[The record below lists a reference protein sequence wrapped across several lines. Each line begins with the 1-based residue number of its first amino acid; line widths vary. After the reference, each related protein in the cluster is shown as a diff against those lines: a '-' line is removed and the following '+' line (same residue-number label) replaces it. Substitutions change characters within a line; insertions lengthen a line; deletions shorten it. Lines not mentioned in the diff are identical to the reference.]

1 MKKIIACTAV
11 SMISAVLFAYN
22 PPAGGQNLFN
32 ISSPTQLTSASS
44 AAGGGIFYPGPDS
57 IAFNPALPS
66 FEERVQLDADFTIL
80 ANKGEGDSGGGFQT
94 GILIPMKL
102 FNLSGLLNLVCL
114 KAEDMYLANT
124 LNFKA
129 GLSKEVTER
138 ISVGATIDTGCMWGA
153 GSDWSIGVGLGALY
167 RREVL
172 GFAKDFRVGASL
184 LNAGKYYE
192 SPDKI
197 LGIDEDKKSDFY
209 PSIVTL
215 RAGAA
220 ANLLKTDKFVL
231 GASLDMSLPSFQNF
245 VVDAGVQFG
254 VKDMIFV
261 SVAERIDCAECFEG
275 SVDLLP
281 AVGLSVKFNLNA
293 QKNNYLKAHSWE
305 KSEMLASAAWQQKY
319 DNIEVITGG
328 LRVKL
333 GQKDVEPPVIQIWD
347 EQ

>member
-1 MKKIIACTAV
+1 MKKIIACAAV
-11 SMISAVLFAYN
+11 SMVSAALFAYN

-32 ISSPTQLTSASS
+32 LTSPTQLTSASS

-66 FEERVQLDADFTIL
+66 FEERVQLDAAFSIL

-102 FNLSGLLNLVCL
+102 FNVSGLLNGVFL

-129 GLSKEVTER
+129 GASKEVTER
-138 ISVGATIDTGCMWGA
+138 ISVGAAVDLGCMWGE
-153 GSDWSIGVGLGALY
+153 GSDWSVGLGLGALY
-167 RREVL
+167 RRENL

-184 LNAGKYYE
+184 LNLGKYYE
-192 SPDKI
+192 MEDVP
-197 LGIDEDKKSDFY
+197 GINEDKDSDYY
-209 PSIVTL
+209 PAIVTL

-220 ANLLKTDKFVL
+220 ANLFTTDKFVF
-231 GASLDMSLPSFQNF
+231 GASFDMTIPSFQNF
-245 VVDAGVQFG
+245 VIDAGLQFG
-254 VKDMIFV
+254 VMDMIFV
-261 SVAERIDCAECFEG
+261 NIAERIDCAECFEG

-281 AVGLSVKFNLNA
+281 AIGVSVKFNLNA

-319 DNIEVITGG
+319 DNIEVVSGG

-333 GQKDVEPPVIQIWD
+333 GQKDVDPPVIQLWD
-347 EQ
+347 EE